1 MNKRSVVTTVALL
14 AIVIP
19 AGASAQAGRD
29 RVREGNRLYAEGR
42 FAEAHQKYLEAMAEA
57 PDSPVIPFN
66 DGNALYQDADYQRA
80 LEAYQRAIETGDPAL
95 ASAAWYNL
103 GNVLYRQQQLEQS
116 LEAYKQALRLD
127 PSDADAKHNLERVLD
142 QMQQDQEQEQDD
154 GDQESNDDQE
164 QDGEQQQDQQDQDQN
179 QDQDQPDDQQ
189 DEEGPQDQQ
198 EPDEAEQPPPEER
211 EVAAQRPPGEMTP
224 EEAERLLDAID
235 EDPGDVNRKPVSTR
249 GRRPRRPW

>member
-1 MNKRSVVTTVALL
+1 MNARSVVMTVALL

-42 FAEAHQKYLEAMAEA
+42 FAEAHQMYLEAMAEA

-80 LEAYQRAIETGDPAL
+80 LEAYQRSIETGDPAL

-127 PSDADAKHNLERVLD
+127 PSDPDAKHNLERVLE
-142 QMQQDQEQEQDD
+142 QMQQEQEQEQDD
-154 GDQESNDDQE
+154 GDQESQDDDQE
-164 QDGEQQQDQQDQDQN
+164 QDGEQQQDQQDQEQN
-179 QDQDQPDDQQ
+179 QNQPDDLR
-189 DEEGPQDQQ
+189 DEQGPQDQQ
-198 EPDEAEQPPPEER
+198 EPDDAEQPPPEEG
-211 EVAAQRPPGEMTP
+211 EAEAQRRPGEMTP

-235 EDPGDVNRKPVSTR
+235 EDPGDVNRKPVSAR
-249 GRRPRRPW
+249 GRRPRKPW